1 MTATVL
7 YLLLGLQVA
16 AEAPMIP
23 AFFTGESLH
32 RICSR
37 PNGGQCSMYVAGVLD
52 GIFYARPRR
61 ADPYLCPAPI
71 NNREAAE
78 IVTRYLERHPDM
90 RSRAA
95 SVIVRQALSQR
106 LDCDDETRAAT
117 GTR

>member
-1 MTATVL
+1 MTATAL
-7 YLLLGLQVA
+7 FLLLGLQA
-16 AEAPMIP
+16 AGEAPLIP

-52 GIFYARPRR
+52 GIFYARPRNGE
-61 ADPYLCPAPI
+61 PYLCPAPI

-78 IVTRYLERHPDM
+78 IVTAYLGRHPDM

-95 SVIVRQALSQR
+95 SVIVRQALAQR
-106 LDCDDETRAAT
+106 LDCGEEAETQT
-117 GTR
+117 VTR